1 MKTCQLTEEFFAIFG
16 IIPHKFIRKRPFNE
30 RGILM
35 LLLHSI
41 HILSYSLFMF
51 RVAETFE
58 QCNAAIF
65 MITSAISASN
75 VYITCLWKSVVYF
88 KCIKFIDD
96 TINKS
101 ENFFL
106 ILWRFWLKQIG
117 WNIYR
122 ASLSIIGINLQ
133 NIQQICGNI
142 QWIYVH
148 WIGENGTNLFNVTTT
163 YHQLSFILHHGFGK
177 RCICFTISNVVSMNK
192 QNSFL

>member
-106 ILWRFWLKQIG
+106 ILWLKYIYKLVEIFTGLAYPLSESIYKTFNKYVETFSEFMYIG
-117 WNIYR
+117 LVKMVPIC
-122 ASLSIIGINLQ
+122 SMSPLLIIS
-133 NIQQICGNI
+133 
-142 QWIYVH
+142 
-148 WIGENGTNLFNVTTT
+148 
-163 YHQLSFILHHGFGK
+163 YHSYYITDLGRDAFVLPFP
-177 RCICFTISNVVSMNK
+177 MW
-192 QNSFL
+192 